1 MFSAWLL
8 SYMFVM
14 LSLSFLLDDKYCVHF
29 LEVLLNLCRSNA
41 EFIISPGWKVLYLP
55 YFWLSNPNSWELRI
69 FTYSSSLLQH
79 LHIWYIFKRVVH
91 LTKYMLFFLELK
103 EPHVSILFATWSFL
117 LHVWLYKANSCCYD
131 KHLRGER
138 EWREIYY
145 NSQFVPVVTWSHD
158 ARSLWMSK
166 LPHDGQE
173 AERIGNQKPLS
184 TFKNEHS
191 IYFFFTFYPFTF
203 PPLFKMLPV
212 ANNQE
217 FNTWA
222 SADISYSN
230 DYILPLF
237 SKSLWLPHNVKCIYS
252 IQKSLQS

>member
-1 MFSAWLL
+1 MINTVSTSLRCCWIFVGAMLNGKYFISLTSDCQIPIPENSEYLL
-8 SYMFVM
+8 TLLVSCNICTFDIFLNV
-14 LSLSFLLDDKYCVHF
+14 LS
-29 LEVLLNLCRSNA
+29 
-41 EFIISPGWKVLYLP
+41 
-55 YFWLSNPNSWELRI
+55 
-69 FTYSSSLLQH
+69 TLQSTC
-79 LHIWYIFKRVVH
+79 I
-91 LTKYMLFFLELK
+91 FFLELK

-191 IYFFFTFYPFTF
+191 ISFFFTFYPFTF

-237 SKSLWLPHNVKCIYS
+237 SKSLWLPHNMKCIYS